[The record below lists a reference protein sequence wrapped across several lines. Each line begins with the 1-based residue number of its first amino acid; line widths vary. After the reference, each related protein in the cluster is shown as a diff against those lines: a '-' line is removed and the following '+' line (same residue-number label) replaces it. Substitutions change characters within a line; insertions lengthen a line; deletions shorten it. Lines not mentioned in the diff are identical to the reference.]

1 MSENADKPLEGQDA
15 TAGAA
20 AGGEKPAGDG
30 EHVNLRVVS
39 QVLLNISTFCS
50 CGWYILLSTN

>member
-50 CGWYILLSTN
+50 CG

>member
-20 AGGEKPAGDG
+20 AGGDKPAGDG

-39 QVLLNISTFCS
+39 Q
-50 CGWYILLSTN
+50 ILLSISAFCSYGQYIL